1 MEYFEKILKITGEE
15 KVELRHEI
23 KETIHKEL
31 CLGMTRFVCRNG
43 TLSEGFDK
51 FTDAQKYYQ
60 AVKET
65 YIRSNELKRIGA
77 NAKKAQADY
86 LESKIEWLEAKEPH
100 TKLRCEGKMELA
112 ELALFELLVQTE
124 DTWRQFDEFNKVRLE
139 LKPIVTA
146 QYPEGIEQAESD
158 NWHAVAQAWAMRK
171 LTGAGT
177 LGHIPLPANDKEKL
191 AQIYKL
197 PELSIAKI
205 VENKPEALT

>member
-1 MEYFEKILKITGEE
+1 MEYFEKILKLTDNE

-31 CLGMTRFVCRNG
+31 CLGMTRYVCRHG
-43 TLSEGFDK
+43 TLSDGFDK
-51 FTDAQKYYQ
+51 FTDAQKYFQ

-65 YIRSNELKRIGA
+65 YIRSNELKRISA

-86 LESKIEWLEAKEPH
+86 MEAKIEWLEAKEPH
-100 TKLRCEGKMELA
+100 HKLRAEGKMELA

-139 LKPIVTA
+139 LMPIVRA
-146 QYPEGIEQAESD
+146 QYPEGIEQAEED
-158 NWHAVAQAWAMRK
+158 NWKAVGKAWALRK

-177 LGHIPLPANDKEKL
+177 LHHLPLPSEQKAALANEF
-191 AQIYKL
+191 KL
-197 PELSIAKI
+197 PELTIAQIIESERKQ
-205 VENKPEALT
+205 LT